1 MSKQVSHR
9 RVKQP
14 WGQILFA
21 RVTEKLLAP
30 AFIARLA
37 HRWGWQGE
45 LTVTAHDVALR
56 SHPALARP
64 LRIAFASDFHA
75 GPKTSPE
82 LFRRLF
88 QHVQQANVDVLLLG
102 GDYIDANS
110 DCVSVLIESGLTR
123 CQPPFGIYAV
133 LGNHDH
139 WSGAEHVAGS
149 LTAAGVRVLINRN
162 VQLDPPFANV
172 RICGIDDPWMGVHD
186 IQTAFEDTSGS
197 IRIFLSHSPDGL
209 LVLQNE
215 SFDVGF
221 AGHTHG
227 GQVTFASGTPIITA
241 GGPLARQYSR
251 GRFEI
256 PAKGTLF
263 VSRGVGCSTLPVRL
277 NSDPELLLCT
287 LYSQP

>member
-1 MSKQVSHR
+1 MSKKVPR
-9 RVKQP
+9 L
-14 WGQILFA
+14 QILIA
-21 RVTEKLLAP
+21 KVTEKLLAP
-30 AFIARLA
+30 AFVARLA
-37 HRWGWQGE
+37 YRWGWQGE
-45 LTVTAHDVALR
+45 LTVTTHDVALR

-82 LFRRLF
+82 LFVQLF
-88 QHVQQANVDVLLLG
+88 QHVQRANVDVLLLG
-102 GDYIDANS
+102 GDYIDASS
-110 DCVSVLIESGLTR
+110 DWVSVLIESGLAR
-123 CQPPFGIYAV
+123 WQPPFGVFAV

-139 WSGAEHVAGS
+139 WSGAEPVARH
-149 LTAAGVRVLINRN
+149 LTAAGVRVLINRS
-162 VQLDPPFANV
+162 VQLDPPFENV
-172 RICGIDDPWMGVHD
+172 RICGIDDPWMGARD
-186 IQTAFEDTSGS
+186 IQTAFEHTTGS
-197 IRIFLSHSPDGL
+197 IRVFLTHSPDGL
-209 LVLQNE
+209 LLLGHE

-256 PAKGTLF
+256 PGKGPLF